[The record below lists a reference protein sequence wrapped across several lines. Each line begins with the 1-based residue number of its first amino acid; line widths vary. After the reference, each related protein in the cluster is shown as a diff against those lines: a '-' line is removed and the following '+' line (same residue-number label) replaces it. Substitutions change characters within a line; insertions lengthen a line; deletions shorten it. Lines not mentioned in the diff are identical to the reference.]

1 MFEEDMMV
9 VYWKWLWLYCFC
21 SSDCFMSFDCITNAS
36 FTAGECYVY
45 WNVLQT
51 GFWDQER
58 LCVLRHKLAYCIAT
72 MRTWVVIRVYWPFQG
87 PSPGMHCHILLWWY
101 SSAWVLLKKKKP
113 QFLISCSH
121 FLQKWLLSHN
131 SVFLLW
137 QNYSCS
143 FSLPNFLTALA
154 LIRAV
159 FTEYFFFCVDSTLL
173 GMWKRLSSHI
183 QISASVDPENGCST
197 FPCPMAQTRLFSSL
211 PGPLMHLNN
220 HGSCNLPV

>member
-101 SSAWVLLKKKKP
+101 SSAWVLLKKKTSISDFMLSLSPKMAAFSQFCVP
-113 QFLISCSH
+113 AVTELFMFLFPSQFLDSIGPDKGSFHRIFFFLCWQHSTRHVKKAVFSH
-121 FLQKWLLSHN
+121 PDFCQCWPWKWMFH
-131 SVFLLW
+131 
-137 QNYSCS
+137 
-143 FSLPNFLTALA
+143 FSL
-154 LIRAV
+154 
-159 FTEYFFFCVDSTLL
+159 S
-173 GMWKRLSSHI
+173 
-183 QISASVDPENGCST
+183 NG
-197 FPCPMAQTRLFSSL
+197 PD
-211 PGPLMHLNN
+211 
-220 HGSCNLPV
+220 